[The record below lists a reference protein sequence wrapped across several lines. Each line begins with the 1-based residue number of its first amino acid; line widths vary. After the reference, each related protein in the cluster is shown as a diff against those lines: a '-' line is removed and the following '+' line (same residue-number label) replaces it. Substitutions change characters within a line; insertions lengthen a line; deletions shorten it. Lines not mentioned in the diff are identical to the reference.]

1 MSQLY
6 DQSKPT
12 NLYFTEEVIT
22 DLQELLRNAMDG
34 KQIRGCIHKHYYL
47 ITLLIRMMA
56 CFIND
61 NVMAYTRVSMPGFV
75 FKSQFIVQLGFI

>member
-34 KQIRGCIHKHYYL
+34 KRIRGCIHKHYYL
-47 ITLLIRMMA
+47 ITDDI
-56 CFIND
+56 
-61 NVMAYTRVSMPGFV
+61 
-75 FKSQFIVQLGFI
+75 

>member
-22 DLQELLRNAMDG
+22 DLQELLRNDMDG

-47 ITLLIRMMA
+47 ITDDI
-56 CFIND
+56 
-61 NVMAYTRVSMPGFV
+61 
-75 FKSQFIVQLGFI
+75 